1 MDAREMAR
9 ARLRN
14 QHLVG
19 PVDGVIAAKPAAVVA
34 RFGAM
39 QAQEFA
45 VARWSIGQRARG
57 LDDAAVQRAFDE
69 GTILRTHALRPT
81 WHFVAATDL
90 VWIQRLTGPR
100 VHAFNAYY
108 YRSHGLNAD
117 TANRTNEAITGALR
131 GGNALTRSELAE
143 ALASAG
149 LPASGNRLAYVV
161 MWAELDG
168 LIASGPLRGK
178 QHTYALVSERASAQR
193 QLDGDAALAEFT
205 RRYFT
210 SHGPATV
217 KDFAWWSS
225 LTQAQIRRGI
235 GLLADELASI
245 EVGGL
250 RYWYGASDPTTMDG
264 FNPTAHVLQAYDEY
278 VIAYRE
284 SRSVMNVAG
293 LALDLPNANA
303 LVHPITVDGQLAG
316 LWQRETGP
324 ARITARVRPL
334 QRWTVEQ
341 RREIEAAFARYAAF
355 AATAVVV
362 EVDRG

>member
-1 MDAREMAR
+1 M
-9 ARLRN
+9 RLGN

-19 PVDGVIAAKPAAVVA
+19 PVENRGADAAAVVA

-45 VARWSIGQRARG
+45 IARWSVGQRAHG

-69 GTILRTHALRPT
+69 GQILRTHALRPT
-81 WHFVAATDL
+81 WHFIAAVDL
-90 VWIQRLTGPR
+90 AWIQRLTGPR

-108 YRSHGLNAD
+108 YRSHGLDPAG
-117 TANRTNEAITGALR
+117 AARTNEVIADALR
-131 GGNALTRSELAE
+131 GGHALTRSELAA

-149 LPASGNRLAYVV
+149 WPAAGNQLAYVV

-168 LIASGPLRGK
+168 LIASGPMRGK
-178 QHTYALVSERASAQR
+178 QHTYALVRERAPEQVE
-193 QLDGDAALAEFT
+193 LEGDAARAEFT
-205 RRYFT
+205 RRYFA

-235 GLLADELASI
+235 GLLGDELVSI
-245 EVGGL
+245 EVDGL
-250 RYWYGASDPTTMDG
+250 RYWRHAAQPSTVDSLP
-264 FNPTAHVLQAYDEY
+264 PEVQVLQAYDEY

-284 SRSVMNVAG
+284 SRAVMNVAG
-293 LALDLPNANA
+293 LALDVPNANT

-316 LWQRETGP
+316 QWRRESGR
-324 ARITARVRPL
+324 AGIIARVHPL
-334 QRWTVEQ
+334 HRWTVKQ
-341 RREIEAAFARYAAF
+341 RREVEKAFDRYAAF
-355 AATAVVV
+355 AASAVDLY
-362 EVDRG
+362 VDPT